1 MLNGYKE
8 ELLKILNK
16 EVIVFIDRKINSVHP
31 KYNDIIYQVNY
42 GYIKDVKAPDGEYQD
57 AYVLGVNNE
66 IEVFK
71 GVVIAIIERLD
82 DVEHK
87 LIVVPKGFNYT
98 NEEIDKI
105 VNFQEKYFKIQIRT
119 SLCCKCKNIKG
130 TTTD

>member
-16 EVIVFIDRKINSVHP
+16 EVIVFIDRKINSIHP

-42 GYIKDVKAPDGEYQD
+42 GYIKDVLAPDGEYQD

-82 DVEHK
+82 DIEHK

-105 VNFQEKYFKIQIRT
+105 VNFQEKYFKHNIIR
-119 SLCCKCKNIKG
+119 
-130 TTTD
+130 